1 MSLSRKTALAGV
13 YEHPTRFAPEQ
24 EHVPDHGRER
34 ARRARRRRAHDP
46 GRRRRLHD
54 RDRDER
60 DGHRGLLRLPEPD
73 AQLRRLDLDRRLVVR
88 RPYRACRRRDR
99 APGCARSRVVVY
111 GSTAASQRF
120 AIGTGGGGGGSD
132 PCDQYEAPFGPT
144 TVGAYAMMAQRHMH
158 EYGTTSEQLAEIAVT
173 MRLHASMN
181 PAAKYRDPITV
192 EDVLASRDHFVA
204 AASARLLH
212 HQRRRRRAG
221 GDLGRARA
229 RPARR
234 SRSTSSAAARPCAIR
249 RAASATSWRSRR
261 RSRDRSPS
269 SAPASPRTTS
279 TWR

>member
-13 YEHPTRFAPEQ
+13 YRASGPLCAQQ

-34 ARRARRRRAHDP
+34 ARRARRRGLTIKDVDGVCTTGIGMSGMGVVGFCDYLNLTPNFVDSTSIGGSSFVAHTA
-46 GRRRRLHD
+46 HAAAAIAA
-54 RDRDER
+54 
-60 DGHRGLLRLPEPD
+60 GLCKV
-73 AQLRRLDLDRRLVVR
+73 A
-88 RPYRACRRRDR
+88 
-99 APGCARSRVVVY
+99 VVVY

-132 PCDQYEAPFGPT
+132 PCDQYEVPFGPT
-144 TVGAYAMMAQRHMH
+144 TVGRLRDDGAAPHARLRHNA
-158 EYGTTSEQLAEIAVT
+158 EQLAEIAVT

-192 EDVLASRDHFVA
+192 EDVLASRDHFLA

-229 RPARR
+229 RPQEEAGLHPRMR
-234 SRSTSSAAARPCAIR
+234 ARPCAIR
-249 RAASATSWRSRR
+249 RAAGATSWRWPPSQSGPPRLRARRR
-261 RSRDRSPS
+261 RSQK
-269 SAPASPRTTS
+269 TS